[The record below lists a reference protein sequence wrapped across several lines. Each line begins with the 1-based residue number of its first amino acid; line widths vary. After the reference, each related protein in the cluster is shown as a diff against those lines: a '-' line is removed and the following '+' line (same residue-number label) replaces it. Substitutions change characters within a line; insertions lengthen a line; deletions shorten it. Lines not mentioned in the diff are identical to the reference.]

1 MKTTDETM
9 DLLTLIGSSIEE
21 LQRSIEF
28 FDQAKPQDGV
38 ARLSIVMQGIGYYLA
53 RIEDDPILK
62 LAPVDPA
69 VLAER
74 LHGIEEDLSAVIE
87 GFTKLPCP

>member
-1 MKTTDETM
+1 M
-9 DLLTLIGSSIEE
+9 DLLTLIGSSIEQ

-28 FDQAKPQDGV
+28 FDKAEPQDGV
-38 ARLSIVMQGIGYYLA
+38 AHLSIVMQGIGRYLT

-62 LAPVDPA
+62 LAPIDPV

-87 GFTKLPCP
+87 GFTKLP

>member
-1 MKTTDETM
+1 MAGETM
-9 DLLTLIGSSIEE
+9 DLLTLIGNSIEE

-28 FDQAKPQDGV
+28 FDKSEPQDGV
-38 ARLSIVMQGIGYYLA
+38 ARLSIVMQGIGHYLA

-62 LAPVDPA
+62 LAPIDPV

-74 LHGIEEDLSAVIE
+74 LHGVEEDLSAVIK
-87 GFTKLPCP
+87 GFTELP

>member
-1 MKTTDETM
+1 VKATDKTM

-21 LQRSIEF
+21 LQHSIEF
-28 FDQAKPQDGV
+28 FDRAEPQDGV
-38 ARLSIVMQGIGYYLA
+38 VHLAIVMQGIGRYLA
-53 RIEDDPILK
+53 RIEDDPLLK
-62 LAPVDPA
+62 LAPIDPV

-87 GFTKLPCP
+87 GFTKLP

>member
-1 MKTTDETM
+1 M

-28 FDQAKPQDGV
+28 FDRAEPRDGV
-38 ARLSIVMQGIGYYLA
+38 VHLSIVMQGIGRYLA
-53 RIEDDPILK
+53 QIEDDPILK
-62 LAPVDPA
+62 LAPIDPV

-87 GFTKLPCP
+87 GFTKLP

>member
-1 MKTTDETM
+1 MTDKTT

-28 FDQAKPQDGV
+28 FDKAE
-38 ARLSIVMQGIGYYLA
+38 SYLA

-62 LAPVDPA
+62 IAPIDPV

-74 LHGIEEDLSAVIE
+74 LHGVEEDLSAVIE
-87 GFTKLPCP
+87 GFTKLPS

>member
-1 MKTTDETM
+1 M

-21 LQRSIEF
+21 LQHSIEF
-28 FDQAKPQDGV
+28 FDKAKPQDGV
-38 ARLSIVMQGIGYYLA
+38 ARLSAVMQEIGRYLA
-53 RIEDDPILK
+53 RLEDDPILK
-62 LAPVDPA
+62 LAPVDPI

-87 GFTKLPCP
+87 GFTKPPPLAHTD

>member
-1 MKTTDETM
+1 M

-28 FDQAKPQDGV
+28 FDRAEPQDGV
-38 ARLSIVMQGIGYYLA
+38 VHLSIVMQGIGRYLT

-62 LAPVDPA
+62 LAPIDPV

-87 GFTKLPCP
+87 GFTKLP

>member
-1 MKTTDETM
+1 M

-28 FDQAKPQDGV
+28 FDKAEPQDGV
-38 ARLSIVMQGIGYYLA
+38 VHLSIVMQGIGRYLT

-62 LAPVDPA
+62 LAPIIDPI

-87 GFTKLPCP
+87 GFTKLP

>member
-1 MKTTDETM
+1 M

-28 FDQAKPQDGV
+28 FDRAEPRDGV
-38 ARLSIVMQGIGYYLA
+38 VHLSIVMEGISRYLTQ
-53 RIEDDPILK
+53 IEDDPILK
-62 LAPVDPA
+62 LAPIDPV

-74 LHGIEEDLSAVIE
+74 LHGIEEDLSAVIA
-87 GFTKLPCP
+87 GFTNPPS

>member
-1 MKTTDETM
+1 MTGKTT
-9 DLLTLIGSSIEE
+9 DLLTLIGNSIEE

-28 FDQAKPQDGV
+28 FNKAEPQDGV
-38 ARLSIVMQGIGYYLA
+38 ARLSSVMQGIGYYLT

-62 LAPVDPA
+62 LAPIDPV

-74 LHGIEEDLSAVIE
+74 LHGVEEDLSAVIE
-87 GFTKLPCP
+87 GFANP

>member
-1 MKTTDETM
+1 M

-21 LQRSIEF
+21 LQHSIEF
-28 FDQAKPQDGV
+28 FDKAEPQDGV
-38 ARLSIVMQGIGYYLA
+38 ARLSTVMQEIGRYLA
-53 RIEDDPILK
+53 RLEDDPILK
-62 LAPVDPA
+62 LAPIDPI

-87 GFTKLPCP
+87 GFTKPPF

>member
-1 MKTTDETM
+1 MTGKTT

-28 FDQAKPQDGV
+28 FNKAEPQDGV
-38 ARLSIVMQGIGYYLA
+38 ARLSGVMQGIGYYLT

-62 LAPVDPA
+62 LAPIDPT

-87 GFTKLPCP
+87 GFTKP